1 MSLDRVFQFARPYR
15 LQLRKSSN
23 ARCATQLGNPMA
35 DQQAPIDFEQS
46 LAQLESLVEKLE
58 NSEFTLEQS
67 LQAFE
72 QGVKLTRQCQQ
83 ALSQA
88 EQKVQLLIEE
98 NGQSTAVPFEGDA
111 Q

>member
-1 MSLDRVFQFARPYR
+1 
-15 LQLRKSSN
+15 
-23 ARCATQLGNPMA
+23 MA
-35 DQQAPIDFEQS
+35 DQHPPVDFEQS

-98 NGQSTAVPFEGDA
+98 SGQSTAVPFTGDE

>member
-1 MSLDRVFQFARPYR
+1 MTDQDKPLDFEASL
-15 LQLRKSSN
+15 
-23 ARCATQLGNPMA
+23 TQL
-35 DQQAPIDFEQS
+35 ET
-46 LAQLESLVEKLE
+46 LVEKLE

-72 QGVKLTRQCQQ
+72 SGVKLTRQCQQ

-98 NGQSTAVPFEGDA
+98 NGQSQATPFQGDA
-111 Q
+111 D

>member
-1 MSLDRVFQFARPYR
+1 MTDQDKPLDFEASL
-15 LQLRKSSN
+15 
-23 ARCATQLGNPMA
+23 TQL
-35 DQQAPIDFEQS
+35 ET
-46 LAQLESLVEKLE
+46 LVEKLE

-72 QGVKLTRQCQQ
+72 SGVKLTRQCQQ

-98 NGQSTAVPFEGDA
+98 NGQSQAIPFQGDA
-111 Q
+111 D

>member
-1 MSLDRVFQFARPYR
+1 
-15 LQLRKSSN
+15 
-23 ARCATQLGNPMA
+23 MA
-35 DQQAPIDFEQS
+35 EQPQQIDFEAS
-46 LAQLESLVEKLE
+46 LSQLESLVEKLE

-83 ALSQA
+83 ALSAA

-98 NGQSTAVPFEGDA
+98 NGQSEAVPFQDDTL
-111 Q
+111 

>member
-1 MSLDRVFQFARPYR
+1 
-15 LQLRKSSN
+15 
-23 ARCATQLGNPMA
+23 MA
-35 DQQAPIDFEQS
+35 EQPQQIDFEAS
-46 LAQLESLVEKLE
+46 LSQLENLVEKLE

-83 ALSQA
+83 ALSTA

-98 NGQSTAVPFEGDA
+98 NGQSEAAPFQDDA
-111 Q
+111 L

>member
-1 MSLDRVFQFARPYR
+1 
-15 LQLRKSSN
+15 
-23 ARCATQLGNPMA
+23 MA
-35 DQQAPIDFEQS
+35 EQKNTMDFEQS
-46 LAQLESLVEKLE
+46 LAQLEGLVEKLE

-67 LQAFE
+67 LEAFE

-88 EQKVQLLIEE
+88 EQKVQILMEE
-98 NGQSTAVPFEGDA
+98 SGQSSAVPFEGDA

>member
-1 MSLDRVFQFARPYR
+1 LRYNLALQDGRRSHNQSSLETVMTDQDKPLDFEAS
-15 LQLRKSSN
+15 L
-23 ARCATQLGNPMA
+23 TQL
-35 DQQAPIDFEQS
+35 ET
-46 LAQLESLVEKLE
+46 LVEKLE

-72 QGVKLTRQCQQ
+72 SGVNLTRQCQQ

-98 NGQSTAVPFEGDA
+98 NGQSQATPFQGDA
-111 Q
+111 D

>member
-1 MSLDRVFQFARPYR
+1 
-15 LQLRKSSN
+15 
-23 ARCATQLGNPMA
+23 MA
-35 DQQAPIDFEQS
+35 EQPAAIDFEQS
-46 LAQLESLVEKLE
+46 LSQLESLVEKLE

-98 NGQSTAVPFEGDA
+98 NGQSTAVPFEGDG

>member
-1 MSLDRVFQFARPYR
+1 LHDHLRYNLALQDGRHSHSQLSLEAVMTDQDKPLDFEAS
-15 LQLRKSSN
+15 L
-23 ARCATQLGNPMA
+23 TQL
-35 DQQAPIDFEQS
+35 ET
-46 LAQLESLVEKLE
+46 LVEKLE

-72 QGVKLTRQCQQ
+72 SGVKLTRQCQQ

-98 NGQSTAVPFEGDA
+98 NGQSQATAFQGDVD
-111 Q
+111 

>member
-1 MSLDRVFQFARPYR
+1 MAQS
-15 LQLRKSSN
+15 KK
-23 ARCATQLGNPMA
+23 PM
-35 DQQAPIDFEQS
+35 DFEQS
-46 LAQLESLVEKLE
+46 LAQLEDLVEKLE

-88 EQKVQLLIEE
+88 EQKVQLLMEE
-98 NGQSTAVPFEGDA
+98 NGQSTAVPFNGDE

>member
-1 MSLDRVFQFARPYR
+1 
-15 LQLRKSSN
+15 
-23 ARCATQLGNPMA
+23 MA
-35 DQQAPIDFEQS
+35 DQPAAIDFEQS
-46 LAQLESLVEKLE
+46 LSQLESLVEKLE

-98 NGQSTAVPFEGDA
+98 NGQSTPVPFEGDG

>member
-1 MSLDRVFQFARPYR
+1 
-15 LQLRKSSN
+15 
-23 ARCATQLGNPMA
+23 MA
-35 DQQAPIDFEQS
+35 EQPKQIDFEAS
-46 LAQLESLVEKLE
+46 LSQLENLVEKLE

-83 ALSQA
+83 ALSAA

-98 NGQSTAVPFEGDA
+98 NGKSEAVPFQDDA
-111 Q
+111 L

>member
-1 MSLDRVFQFARPYR
+1 MTDQDKPLDFEASL
-15 LQLRKSSN
+15 
-23 ARCATQLGNPMA
+23 TQL
-35 DQQAPIDFEQS
+35 ET
-46 LAQLESLVEKLE
+46 LVEKLE

-72 QGVKLTRQCQQ
+72 SGVKLTRQCQQ

-98 NGQSTAVPFEGDA
+98 NGQSQATAFQGDVD
-111 Q
+111 